1 MGRNHFLTERTKSF
15 NMKKPSLFDV
25 GGTLAFA
32 LCLGATSAS
41 AAPWSFGVLSDT
53 QWTSADDG
61 KSPESVPASMIQQI
75 DQAFIAKGVKLVI
88 AVGDTVDT
96 STPATLA
103 TRALYSQD
111 LYNAGIAFYPLR
123 GNHDAELAASG
134 VNFATLFPQIVNGGT
149 NNLTPLW
156 DTPFWIENN
165 LTGTDTGLQS
175 LSTLT
180 ADFNTGV
187 PPATPAG
194 SLFGLGG
201 NFSYPTVNCPPT
213 GNTAGN
219 GLSYSFD
226 YNNTR
231 FVLLDQFVDS
241 DLGGNTS
248 SLATQQ
254 PWISQ
259 QVSDPNRPAHAFVF
273 SHKQLLGGNHKDNL
287 FGANTVGTDPG
298 DGAGVNTN
306 SLTKTQLPVLLAKQQ
321 AEDAF
326 ISSLAMNNVH
336 YLITGHDHH
345 HVDSIVQSPLNP
357 AMTVHE
363 IISQSDSSKFYTPA
377 APFSTNEIS
386 ISEDLYQVGYYIYT
400 VDGPRVTVDYYTV
413 PANTTSTFAKTPVLT
428 GNWEKALTLGYSL
441 NGQEFQ
447 IAQGSSYTTIS
458 DNTTK
463 AIANAAAYGESGYLG
478 TIVQILDGT
487 NGSILKTHDGRKLT
501 RVVDTGWAPA
511 NETISDI
518 VTLWGLTDLASI
530 QSDTIAVSVSFNIS
544 AFTPSALQNGQF
556 CLGSRDLKSGEWINA
571 VDGNIVGGT
580 KHFVYGPYSSGYGL
594 GTWGI
599 DPAGT
604 AWAVVNGNNRDFAVI
619 PTPTA
624 LLPWDFDGDGEI
636 TTADLNLLNKAII
649 THSTNPAYD
658 LTGDGKV
665 DSSDA
670 RWLSLHFTHVGGV
683 K

>member
-1 MGRNHFLTERTKSF
+1 MKNTF
-15 NMKKPSLFDV
+15 NFSA

-32 LCLGATSAS
+32 LCLGLTSAS
-41 AAPWSFGVLSDT
+41 ADPWKFGVLSDT
-53 QWTSADDG
+53 QWVTADDG

-96 STPATLA
+96 STPASQA

-134 VNFATLFPQIVNGGT
+134 VNFATLYPQIINGGA
-149 NNLTPLW
+149 NNLTPGW

-175 LSTLT
+175 LSALT

-187 PPATPAG
+187 PPATPSG
-194 SLFGLGG
+194 SSFVVGG
-201 NFSYPTVNCPPT
+201 NFSYPTNNCPLSGVAGYPGVT
-213 GNTAGN
+213 SGN

-248 SLATQQ
+248 SAAAQQ

-259 QVSDPNRPAHAFVF
+259 QVSDPARPLQAFVF
-273 SHKQLLGGNHKDNL
+273 SHKNLLGGNHKDNL
-287 FGANTVGTDPG
+287 FGANIGNDPG
-298 DGAGVNTN
+298 DGYGVNTN
-306 SLTKTQLPVLLAKQQ
+306 SLSKANQVALLAKQQ

-326 ISSLAMNNVH
+326 ITSMANNNVH

-345 HVDSIVQSPLNP
+345 HVDSIVLSPLNP
-357 AMTVHE
+357 AKSVHE

-377 APFSTNEIS
+377 APFSANEIS
-386 ISEDLYQVGYYIYT
+386 VSEDLYEVGYYIYT
-400 VDGPRVTVDYYTV
+400 VDGPRVSVDYYAV
-413 PANTTSTFAKTPVLT
+413 PANTTGTFAKTPVLT
-428 GNWEKALTLGYSL
+428 GNWEKVLTLGYSL

-447 IAQGSSYTTIS
+447 IAQGGSYTTIA
-458 DNTTK
+458 DTTAK
-463 AIANAAAYGESGYLG
+463 AVNNATAFGESGFVGSAL
-478 TIVQILDGT
+478 QILNGI
-487 NGSILKTHDGRKLT
+487 NGSALKTHDGRKLT

-511 NETISDI
+511 NNQTISDI
-518 VTLWGLTDLASI
+518 VTLWGLTDLAAA
-530 QSDTIAVSVSFNIS
+530 QSDTIAVSVSFNP
-544 AFTPSALQNGQF
+544 AAYTPAVLQNGSV
-556 CLGSRDLKSGEWINA
+556 CLGSRDLNSGQWINA
-571 VDGNIVGGT
+571 VDANIVGGH
-580 KHFVYGPYSSGYGL
+580 KQFVYGPYSPSYGL
-594 GTWGI
+594 GTYGV
-599 DPAGT
+599 DPSTST
-604 AWAVVNGNNRDFAVI
+604 AWAVVNGVNRDFAVI
-619 PTPTA
+619 PTPTQP
-624 LLPWDFDGDGEI
+624 LPWDFDGNGVVN
-636 TTADLNLLNKAII
+636 TADMNLLNAAIRA
-649 THSTNPAYD
+649 HSANPIYD

-665 DSSDA
+665 DSSDV
-670 RWLSLHFTHVGGV
+670 RWLSLHFTNIGG